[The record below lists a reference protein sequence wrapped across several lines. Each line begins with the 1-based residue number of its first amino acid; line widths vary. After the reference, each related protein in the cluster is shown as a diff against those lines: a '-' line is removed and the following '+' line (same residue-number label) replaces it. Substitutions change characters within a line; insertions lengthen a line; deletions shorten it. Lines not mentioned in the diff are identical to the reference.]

1 MKNNVLVVMFGL
13 AWACQVGAQDEPDSE
28 FTTMILAQKNAIR
41 YRPAPGKFLRSAEG
55 IRELEITAEQTSKI
69 EKTITESAKVTD
81 ELEDLIKQPQPIE
94 AYKALSD
101 RHTEATYKL
110 RSDILAIVTPAQRK
124 RFAQVAFQRHLSST
138 RSLQMYLHPSIQK
151 FILLNQSQQADLYEA
166 VNGTNAEYLKAFAE
180 LNEKYRQQVLDGVD
194 PSIRDK
200 VDPVVG
206 EPWFRFQSESN
217 GKSVLSKDVENKK

>member
-1 MKNNVLVVMFGL
+1 MKRIGLPLVLVL
-13 AWACQVGAQDEPDSE
+13 LCVGHVAAQDEPDSE
-28 FTTMILAQKNAIR
+28 FTTIILAQKSMVK
-41 YRPAPGKFLRSAEG
+41 YRAFAGKFCRSAEG

-69 EKTITESAKVTD
+69 EKTVTESAKVTD

-94 AYKALSD
+94 VYKALSD
-101 RHTEATYKL
+101 RHTAAMHQV
-110 RSDILAIVTPAQRK
+110 RSDILAILTPAQRK
-124 RFAQVAFQRHLSST
+124 RFAQVAFQKHLSST

-151 FILLNQSQQADLYEA
+151 FIQLNQSQQADLYKA

-180 LNEKYRQQVLDGVD
+180 LNEKYRQQVLGGVA

-217 GKSVLSKDVENKK
+217 GKSVLTRNGENKK